1 VAGPGRKEELMNT
14 IRQHSI
20 RRKSK
25 VLGIRRQTYHDRKRG
40 NRPEEK
46 DQQIAQELHQTV
58 NRFVAW
64 GFWLV
69 FYFLRSQ
76 GMKWNHKKVYRIWK
90 QEQLHLRRKPKRSKI
105 RRDYLDLLAPNGIN
119 EGWAMDFVSDW
130 VVGPEDK
137 KIRVINIMDERSRRA
152 LWTEAYFS
160 ITAKTLTKVLD
171 QVIAWRGKP
180 AYIRCDNGPEFIA
193 EHLLNWAKNKGINI
207 LHIQPGKP
215 SQNGLMERL
224 NGTLRTECL
233 NLHWFKNLELLNEA
247 IQEWWHTYNE
257 LRPHSSIK
265 FLTPKDFETK
275 HKELYFS
282 MVAA

>member
-1 VAGPGRKEELMNT
+1 
-14 IRQHSI
+14 
-20 RRKSK
+20 
-25 VLGIRRQTYHDRKRG
+25 
-40 NRPEEK
+40 
-46 DQQIAQELHQTV
+46 
-58 NRFVAW
+58 
-64 GFWLV
+64 
-69 FYFLRSQ
+69 
-76 GMKWNHKKVYRIWK
+76 
-90 QEQLHLRRKPKRSKI
+90 
-105 RRDYLDLLAPNGIN
+105 LDLQAPNGIN

-160 ITAKTLTKVLD
+160 ITPKTLTKVLD

-193 EHLLNWAKNKGINI
+193 DHLQEWAKDKGIDI
-207 LHIQPGKP
+207 WFIQPGKP

-233 NLHWFKNLELLNEA
+233 NLQWFKNLEQLNEA

-257 LRPHSSIK
+257 LRPDSSIK
-265 FLTPKDFETK
+265 FLTPQAFETK

-282 MVAA
+282 VVAA

>member
-1 VAGPGRKEELMNT
+1 MDNLK
-14 IRQHSI
+14 QHSI
-20 RRKSK
+20 RRKSR
-25 VLGIRRQTYHDRKRG
+25 VLGIRRQTYHNRKRG

-46 DQQIAQELHQTV
+46 DQQIAHQLHQTV

-69 FYFLRSQ
+69 FHFLRSQ
-76 GMKWNHKKVYRIWK
+76 GMKWNHKRVYRIWK
-90 QEQLHLRRKPKRSKI
+90 QEQLHLRRKPKRPKI
-105 RRDYLDLLAPNGIN
+105 RRDYLDLQAPNGIN
-119 EGWAMDFVSDW
+119 EGWAMDFVIDW

-152 LWTEAYFS
+152 LWTEAFFS

-193 EHLLNWAKNKGINI
+193 DHIKEWANEKEIEI
-207 LHIQPGKP
+207 WFIQPGKP

-233 NLHWFKNLELLNEA
+233 NLQWFKNLDQINEA

-257 LRPHSSIK
+257 LRPHSSIR
-265 FLTPKDFETK
+265 FMTPKDFETK
-275 HKELYFS
+275 YKELYFS
-282 MVAA
+282 AVAA

>member
-1 VAGPGRKEELMNT
+1 MNT
-14 IRQHSI
+14 VGKLYSI
-20 RRKSK
+20 RRKSE

-69 FYFLRSQ
+69 FHFLRSQ
-76 GMKWNHKKVYRIWK
+76 GMTWNHKKVYRIWK
-90 QEQLHLRRKPKRSKI
+90 QEQLHLRRKPKRPKI

-180 AYIRCDNGPEFIA
+180 AYIRCDNGPEFISD
-193 EHLLNWAKNKGINI
+193 HLREWANKEKIDI
-207 LHIQPGKP
+207 WFIQPGKP

-233 NLHWFKNLELLNEA
+233 NLQWFKNLDQLNEA

-275 HKELYFS
+275 YKELYFS
-282 MVAA
+282 VVAA